1 MVNFLIC
8 STNYRFRKFKLIT
21 IQVTTKEINSN
32 FISYLII
39 VEVLFISL
47 FVIDCMLEKFM
58 IMHRFNE
65 FLKLDIGAPQGFVL
79 KPLEFINYTSD
90 LDEIITKYNLIIIL
104 VINRCILATICILK
118 APTYRNM
125 VNATMISKNF
135 LKLNVDRTEA
145 PKLCSQI
152 YLQPQTWG
160 PCQTPPHKSSFP
172 PSKTWHL
179 VGHSPL
185 HL

>member
-21 IQVTTKEINSN
+21 VQVTTKEINSN
-32 FISYLII
+32 FISYLI
-39 VEVLFISL
+39 VDVLFISL

-58 IMHRFNE
+58 IMYRFNE
-65 FLKLDIGAPQGFVL
+65 FLKLDIGVPQGSIL
-79 KPLEFINYTSD
+79 EPLEFINYTTD
-90 LDEIITKYNLIIIL
+90 LDEIITEYNLIIIL
-104 VINRCILATICILK
+104 VIHRCILASLCILK
-118 APTYRNM
+118 ALIFRNTL
-125 VNATMISKNF
+125 NATIISKNY

-179 VGHSPL
+179 VGHSPP
-185 HL
+185 HP